1 MNDDV
6 KYVEGFSGVR
16 GRLNFYKPILSQLS
30 YEQARICDNIFNW
43 REESDIAYR
52 NAKFGGFLYV
62 RDLNPFYPDNW
73 LTDWVCKY
81 LSILAIECH

>member
-1 MNDDV
+1 MN
-6 KYVEGFSGVR
+6 KQEYVTTFLTGEKKVT
-16 GRLNFYKPILSQLS
+16 LLIEMP
-30 YEQARICDNIFNW
+30 
-43 REESDIAYR
+43 
-52 NAKFGGFLYV
+52 GGFLYV